1 MSEHSDFVKGLADRY
16 TAKYRNYKDDDPDR
30 AEGFI
35 HTAKQLMAAAEEID
49 RLINLTTAIPKN
61 LGDLSDLPAEL
72 VDELSLTKVDELEHQ
87 IVTVINACDGVANI
101 DQILVGLYRKFK
113 VTQKRRF
120 LQNKLY
126 RMMKSDV
133 IFSVPG
139 KKGLYSTEEQELEDD
154 QPSTSLGTDFSQD
167 FDDEIPF

>member
-1 MSEHSDFVKGLADRY
+1 MSEHSNTVKRIAERYRAVAEKSRDEDADRATDY
-16 TAKYRNYKDDDPDR
+16 EDTAKKL
-30 AEGFI
+30 F
-35 HTAKQLMAAAEEID
+35 AAAEELD
-49 RLINLTTAIPKN
+49 RLTTLTTAIPKN

-72 VDELSLTKVDELEHQ
+72 VEELSLTRVDELEHQ
-87 IVTVINACDGVANI
+87 IVTVINACAGVANI
-101 DQILVGLYRKFK
+101 DQILVGLFRKFS

-126 RMMKSDV
+126 RMMKSEV

-139 KKGLYSTEEQELEDD
+139 KKGLYSTEEQEVEEERTTIV
-154 QPSTSLGTDFSQD
+154 QDFAQD

>member
-16 TAKYRNYKDDDPDR
+16 SANFRKFKDDDPAR
-30 AEGFI
+30 ADDFI
-35 HTAKQLMAAAEEID
+35 KTARQLMAAAEELD
-49 RLINLTTAIPKN
+49 RLTNLTTAIPKN

-72 VDELSLTKVDELEHQ
+72 VEELSLTKVDELEHQ
-87 IVTVINACDGVANI
+87 IVTVINACEGTANI
-101 DQILVGLYRKFK
+101 DQILVGLFRKFSI
-113 VTQKRRF
+113 TQKRRF

-139 KKGLYSTEEQELEDD
+139 KKGLYSTEEQEPEDD
-154 QPSTSLGTDFSQD
+154 SSSAVDFSQD